1 MGTSPTATSVPTG
14 DPGALPS
21 SPEELT
27 QAYLTSALQ
36 TRLPGAVV
44 TDCRHEPLGGE
55 QGIASALTRLR
66 LTSDDPA
73 VPATMIAKLPPSH
86 PGARAQLHAMGF
98 FLREVGFYRSLADLT
113 PLATPRCYG
122 AQLDADTGG
131 ALLLLE
137 DLAPARN
144 GSWVEG
150 SSVDDIA
157 LVLLA
162 LARMHARWWEDPAVV
177 DAPWL
182 TLTSMLAPSAVAE
195 VLERAWPTFLARLGL
210 PVDDGIRSTRDWI
223 SSTLHEASV
232 TLFETGPRTL
242 VHNDVQAD
250 NLFFP
255 ADPARSVVLVDWQ
268 LATYGRCV
276 VDVASA
282 IQANLP
288 VPLRRRAE
296 PELLRHY
303 HEALVG
309 EGVRDYSW
317 ERCRADYELATVIA
331 PGRLASAVG
340 LHPGLAAHHG
350 APWDRVFPRFVR
362 T

>member
-1 MGTSPTATSVPTG
+1 MRLPT
-14 DPGALPS
+14 

-27 QAYLTSALQ
+27 PEYLTSVLQ
-36 TRLPGAVV
+36 TRLPGARV
-44 TDCRHEPLGGE
+44 TDCRREPLSGE
-55 QGIASALTRLR
+55 RGIASALTRLR
-66 LTSDDPA
+66 LTSDGTA
-73 VPATMIAKLPPSH
+73 VPATMMAKLPPSH

-98 FLREVGFYRSLADLT
+98 FAREVGFYRSLADET
-113 PLATPRCYG
+113 PLATPKSYD
-122 AQLDADTGG
+122 AELDADTGA

-144 GSWVEG
+144 GNWVEG
-150 SSVDDIA
+150 SSVEDVA
-157 LVLLA
+157 AVLLA

-182 TLTSMLAPSAVAE
+182 ALTSMLAPSVVAE
-195 VLERAWPTFLARLGL
+195 VLEQAWPTFLARLGI
-210 PVDDGIRSTRDWI
+210 PADDDIRSMKEWI
-223 SSTLHEASV
+223 SSTLHEAST

-255 ADPARSVVLVDWQ
+255 DDPARPLVLVDWQ

-276 VDVASA
+276 IDVASA

-288 VPLRRRAE
+288 ISVRRRAE
-296 PELLRHY
+296 PELLRLY
-303 HEALVG
+303 HDALVG
-309 EGVRDYSW
+309 AGVRDYAW

-340 LHPGLAAHHG
+340 LHPGLAAHPG
-350 APWDRVFPRFVR
+350 APWDTLFPRFMR